1 MVWVMLF
8 GLRASSTKIARLRHV
23 RDTLW
28 TPLLKRMARV
38 WQLDRTLYDELRAD
52 GGATVQAIAVLALA
66 IVSLW
71 LGGMGLA
78 LTRGH
83 DVGDRA
89 LALLWIAPWMV
100 LGWGL
105 WALLAYSIGGGLRRR
120 TATFGGLLRALGY
133 AHAPGIFYVLIL
145 IPGLGTLVN
154 LSILVWTIA
163 AALVALRTVLDV
175 STGRALL
182 LSLAGIVLSLIV
194 RDLIRF

>member
-1 MVWVMLF
+1 MGME
-8 GLRASSTKIARLRHV
+8 
-23 RDTLW
+23 
-28 TPLLKRMARV
+28 RV
-38 WQLDRTLYDELRAD
+38 WRLDRTLYEELRAD
-52 GGATVQAIAVLALA
+52 GGATVRAVAVLALA
-66 IVSLW
+66 AVSLW

-78 LTRGH
+78 LIRGH

-100 LGWGL
+100 VGWVL
-105 WALLAYSIGGGLRRR
+105 WSLLAYTMGGGLFRR
-120 TATFGGLLRALGY
+120 TATVGGLLRALGY
-133 AHAPGIFYVLIL
+133 AHAPGSFYVLIL

-154 LSILVWTIA
+154 LAILVWTTA
-163 AALVALRTVLDV
+163 AALVALRTVLNV

>member
-1 MVWVMLF
+1 M
-8 GLRASSTKIARLRHV
+8 
-23 RDTLW
+23 
-28 TPLLKRMARV
+28 RMARV
-38 WQLDRTLYDELRAD
+38 WRLDRTLYEESRAG
-52 GGATVQAIAVLALA
+52 GGATVQSVAVLALA

-83 DVGDRA
+83 DVEDRA
-89 LALLWIAPWMV
+89 LALLWIAPWMI

-105 WALLAYSIGGGLRRR
+105 WAVLAYTFGGGLRRR
-120 TATFGGLLRALGY
+120 AGSPVELLRALGY
-133 AHAPGIFYVLIL
+133 AHAPGTFYALIL

-154 LSILVWTIA
+154 LAILVWTTA

-182 LSLAGIVLSLIV
+182 LSLAGIALSLIV